1 MDDIFFEISSKQKKL
16 ESSRELQSYM
26 KGISALIVLL
36 IFFGSL
42 SDSETMKI
50 AWLLTLPILC
60 VLFGFNVY
68 FIKKSKQYE
77 FEIFELK
84 KEFAKNKEELAR
96 AKGELLT
103 EPQLNDLPQAPSADI
118 SLPIVYYVVM
128 LILDILVKVFMIH

>member
-16 ESSRELQSYM
+16 ETSRELQSYM
-26 KGISALIVLL
+26 KGISALIVIL

-42 SDSETMKI
+42 SDSQTMKI
-50 AWLLTLPILC
+50 AWLLTLPIIC

-77 FEIFELK
+77 LEIFELK
-84 KEFAKNKEELAR
+84 KEFAKNKEELAVAR
-96 AKGELLT
+96 GELLT
-103 EPQLNDLPQAPSADI
+103 EPQQNDLPQAPSADI
-118 SLPIVYYVVM
+118 SLPIVYYVVL